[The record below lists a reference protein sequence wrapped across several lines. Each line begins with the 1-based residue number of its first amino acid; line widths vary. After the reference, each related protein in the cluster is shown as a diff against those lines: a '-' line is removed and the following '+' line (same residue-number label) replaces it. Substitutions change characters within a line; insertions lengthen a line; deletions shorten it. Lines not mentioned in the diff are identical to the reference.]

1 MANND
6 GNIVKRA
13 SQYIDN
19 IAFDETTQLPMTQ
32 IAGTDGSNVYRVAVD
47 ANGALAI
54 APTAVTER
62 YDYAASTLIY
72 TATAPI
78 GTADSSLG
86 WTITKFDLSD
96 GSNASGKVATDVSWN
111 NRATGSFA

>member
-32 IAGTDGSNVYRVAVD
+32 IAGTDGSNVYRVAVNE
-47 ANGALAI
+47 NGAVSVLSPGLVGTSYTSVEITAYDSNDN
-54 APTAVTER
+54 PTTVVFKDGAETK
-62 YDYAASTLIY
+62 ATLTLSY
-72 TATAPI
+72 
-78 GTADSSLG
+78 DSSG
-86 WTITKFDLSD
+86 RF
-96 GSNASGKVATDVSWN
+96 VSVV
-111 NRATGSFA
+111 RA